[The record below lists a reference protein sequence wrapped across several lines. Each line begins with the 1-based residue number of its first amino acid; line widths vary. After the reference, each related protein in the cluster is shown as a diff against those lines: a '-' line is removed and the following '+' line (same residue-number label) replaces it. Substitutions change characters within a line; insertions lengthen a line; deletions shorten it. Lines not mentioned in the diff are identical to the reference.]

1 MKEIKWPSEKIRER
15 GGQSGWGTFKPKAGD
30 TGIVADIF
38 IDKMSVNNTIYLV
51 KIKDYYV
58 PVGCSYITSTDQPD
72 SHEQSEQDYLN
83 DPNEE
88 TTQVA

>member
-15 GGQSGWGTFKPKAGD
+15 GGQSGWGTFNPK
-30 TGIVADIF
+30 VADIF

-88 TTQVA
+88 TNQVA